1 MKSRTYRLPLFLF
14 LIVLVVFAVF
24 VITRSARISRSE
36 QRVYDALAKEILEK
50 HIERKQ
56 GVEKEVA
63 KQVRKE
69 VKKTIFLSEVN
80 NVRREMEL
88 RGDVAELEIFQKKS
102 DARLLESFTNATGF
116 IQEELF
122 YTLPDGSEVV
132 RAADGKLLVRND
144 PARVFRE
151 ADLTP
156 KQRVRYFEADVAI
169 YDYHTETLIAYNVRF
184 KTYLLNGHELVK
196 NLANVQP
203 ETKGTARSMTMH
215 HSARYGVQ
223 FSAENL
229 NMEMT
234 E

>member
-1 MKSRTYRLPLFLF
+1 
-14 LIVLVVFAVF
+14 VLAALVAFSIF
-24 VITRSARISRSE
+24 VIVKSTHISRRE

-50 HIERKQ
+50 HLERKQ

-63 KQVRKE
+63 KQVRKH
-69 VKKTIFLSEVN
+69 VKKTFFLSEDST
-80 NVRREMEL
+80 RREMEL
-88 RGDVAELEIFQKKS
+88 WGDVAELEIFQKKS
-102 DARLLESFTNATGF
+102 DARILESFTNATGF

-122 YTLPDGSEVV
+122 YTLPDGTEVV
-132 RAADGKLLVRND
+132 RGVNGAFIIKNGD
-144 PARVFRE
+144 PQRVIVE
-151 ADLTP
+151 AELAP
-156 KQRVRYFEADVAI
+156 KQRMRYFEADVAI

-184 KTYLLNGHELVK
+184 KTYLLDGHELVK
-196 NLANVQP
+196 DVSGLKP

-215 HSARYGVQ
+215 HSERNGVQ